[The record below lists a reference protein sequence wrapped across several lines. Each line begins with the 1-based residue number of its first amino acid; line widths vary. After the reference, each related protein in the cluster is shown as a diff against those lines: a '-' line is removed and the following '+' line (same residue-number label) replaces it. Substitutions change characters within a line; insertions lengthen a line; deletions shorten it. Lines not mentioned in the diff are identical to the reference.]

1 MENVQPTTSDYIFL
15 YRRIQRFSII
25 PLSTNTGLIG
35 WVPNS
40 DTLHSLIREYR
51 DKTDTTLNQEHR
63 EMLHLAPD
71 FDRLNLSQKT
81 EVFEAGLRVSS
92 GRDLANILWLK
103 SHNSEV
109 CLSCTKLC
117 FIDFAIDSS
126 LFSYSRFGLS
136 VEQLSSAPSQLCQ
149 WLAISW
155 AWAIG

>member
-1 MENVQPTTSDYIFL
+1 MSISLLKSFSLKKIVKEKVPPYQHHNFKFESKFKNFFSFH
-15 YRRIQRFSII
+15 RIERFSVI

-40 DTLHSLIREYR
+40 DTMHSLIREYR
-51 DKTDTTLNQEHR
+51 DKTDITLNQEHR

-92 GRDLANILWLK
+92 GRDLANILWYK

-109 CLSCTKLC
+109 C
-117 FIDFAIDSS
+117 
-126 LFSYSRFGLS
+126 FG
-136 VEQLSSAPSQLCQ
+136 
-149 WLAISW
+149 
-155 AWAIG
+155 